1 MQEHRWTIECARCG
15 ATKLELITGDEA
27 KGMTEETRPIYRSC
41 EGCQRTTA
49 WIKVK
54 HKPAL
59 TGEQTPIQRL

>member
-1 MQEHRWTIECARCG
+1 MQEYRWTIECARCG

-27 KGMTEETRPIYRSC
+27 KGMTEETRPIYRPC

-54 HKPAL
+54 RKLAP
-59 TGEQTPIQRL
+59 TEEQTPIQRL